1 MTSRIVFKV
10 YDEDMLCDEII
21 GSIILDLKEIMSEDH
36 QKGHFFWKNI
46 YGAPL
51 DCSGETTDAMNNNP
65 EMGSLFKGRIL
76 M

>member
-36 QKGHFFWKNI
+36 
-46 YGAPL
+46 
-51 DCSGETTDAMNNNP
+51 
-65 EMGSLFKGRIL
+65 
-76 M
+76 